1 MGSELLRQYREAILK
16 AERLKTQTSIK
27 ELQLIEKRVDEFLRN
42 NPTQTQ
48 ASLFSLGER

>member
-16 AERLKTQTSIK
+16 AKRLNTQTSIK

-48 ASLFSLGER
+48 SSLFSLGER